1 MLGIQDVVYR
11 YRDGTTV
18 TLPDWHAETGD
29 HWALLGPSGSGKST
43 LLNILG
49 GLLRPASGQVIID
62 GQQLNALDERALDR
76 FRGRH
81 IGIVFQTLHLVDALN
96 VRNNLLL
103 ARYFAGL
110 PQDRDQV
117 DGVLDALGIGDLAR
131 RTPNQLS
138 QGQAQRVA
146 LARAVIN
153 EPSVILADEPTSA
166 LDEANCRQVM
176 GLLGNQARACGAT
189 LVVATHDP
197 RVRDYMDHTLELE
210 ATG

>member
-1 MLGIQDVVYR
+1 MLGIQDVAYR

-18 TLPDWHAETGD
+18 ALPDWHAGTGE

-49 GLLRPASGQVIID
+49 GLLRPAGGHITID
-62 GQQLNALDERALDR
+62 GQQLETLDERALDR
-76 FRGRH
+76 FRGQH

-96 VRNNLLL
+96 VRDNLLL

-110 PQDRDQV
+110 PQDRDQIA
-117 DGVLDALGIGDLAR
+117 GVLDVLGIGDLAKQPPHR
-131 RTPNQLS
+131 LS

-166 LDEANCRQVM
+166 LDEANCRQVLDM
-176 GLLGNQARACGAT
+176 LGSQARACNAT

-210 ATG
+210 AAG

>member
-1 MLGIQDVVYR
+1 MLGIQDVAYR

-18 TLPDWHAETGD
+18 TLPDWQAETGE

-43 LLNILG
+43 LLNALG
-49 GLLRPASGQVIID
+49 GLLRPTSGQVTID
-62 GQQLNALDERALDR
+62 GQQLESMDERTLDQ

-96 VRNNLLL
+96 VRDNLLL

-110 PQDRDQV
+110 PQDRDRV
-117 DGVLDALGIGDLAR
+117 AHLLEALGIGELAKQP
-131 RTPNQLS
+131 PNQLS

-176 GLLGNQARACGAT
+176 ELLGTQARACNAT

-197 RVRDYMDHTLELE
+197 RVREYMDHTLELE
-210 ATG
+210 PIG